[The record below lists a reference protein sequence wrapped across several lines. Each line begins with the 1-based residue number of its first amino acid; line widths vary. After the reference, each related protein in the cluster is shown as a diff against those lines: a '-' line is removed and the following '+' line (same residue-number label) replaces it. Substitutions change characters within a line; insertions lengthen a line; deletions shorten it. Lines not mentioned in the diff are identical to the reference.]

1 MKAYYTATEK
11 ILEDRLELLVK
22 LLSNRSKMCL
32 NRKLMYLDKEI
43 KRESIN
49 KIILFLYDLGEYTR
63 KELHPLKIWDN
74 ENTLKMK
81 SKCYSLLNKLYGYTK
96 NKRL

>member
-11 ILEDRLELLVK
+11 ILEDSLGLLVK

-32 NRKLMYLDKEI
+32 NRNLKHLDKET
-43 KRESIN
+43 KKESIN
-49 KIILFLYDLGEYTR
+49 KVILFLYDVGEYTR
-63 KELHPLKIWDN
+63 KELHPLGVWDN

-81 SKCYSLLNKLYGYTK
+81 NKCYNLLNKLYGYTK